1 MNVTLKLDAFS
12 WEWVNYPE
20 RRMEGRMENGCV
32 CVCRGW
38 KIWDREVVRM
48 ALSNGLGGI
57 SGLAIGRRWE
67 AERRDSAVAQQR

>member
-1 MNVTLKLDAFS
+1 MGELSREAHGGQDGK
-12 WEWVNYPE
+12 WV
-20 RRMEGRMENGCV
+20 CA
-32 CVCRGW
+32 CRGW

-57 SGLAIGRRWE
+57 SGLAMGRRWE